1 MGKDILFPLRRLHG
15 LMVEEKIYRE
25 KKRGYKAFFAKKRK
39 QNPRTVC
46 LVLTPEHT
54 NLGDH
59 AIASETVRLLQ
70 ELGIDYI
77 EIPDEQLFAM
87 RSQKLLDI
95 MDGTPILINGGGNL
109 GTLWFNVE
117 QTMREIVQCNKK
129 SPIVIMP
136 NTIFYEDSEWGKEEF
151 QKSVK
156 LYNRHRKLTICARE
170 KTSYDTMVNSYRNV
184 KLIPDLVLFR
194 NETTDETERKGCL
207 LCLRSDLEKTVS
219 DEEIVMLET
228 QLREIFGEAIAYTDT
243 HSKTNVPM
251 AQREAELS
259 KKFAEFRGAE
269 LVITDRLHGMIFC
282 AITGTPCVVIDS
294 KSPKIRGCYDWLKG
308 LPYIRFADSVIEV
321 TREYS
326 QIPKTKHSYDNAYLQ
341 EYYEQLKQVLLPIV

>member
-15 LMVEEKIYRE
+15 LIVE
-25 KKRGYKAFFAKKRK
+25 KKVYRKKKRNYRAFFAEKRK

-46 LVLTPEHT
+46 LALTPEHT

-70 ELGIDYI
+70 QLGIDYI
-77 EIPDEQLFAM
+77 EITDEQLFAM

-95 MDGTPILINGGGNL
+95 MNGTPILINGGGNL
-109 GTLWFNVE
+109 GTLWFGVE

-156 LYNRHRKLTICARE
+156 LYNRHKKLTICARE
-170 KTSYDTMVNSYRNV
+170 KNSYDVMANSYRNV

-194 NETTDETERKGCL
+194 NEVTEETVRKGCL
-207 LCLRSDLEKTVS
+207 LCLRNDLEKTVS
-219 DEEIVMLET
+219 DKETVALET
-228 QLREIFGEAIAYTDT
+228 QLRELFGEAIAYTDT
-243 HSKTNVPM
+243 HAKNMVPIT
-251 AQREAELS
+251 QRETELS
-259 KKFAEFRGAE
+259 EKFAEFRGAE

-294 KSPKIRGCYDWLKG
+294 KSPKIRGCYDWLKD
-308 LPYIRFADSVIEV
+308 LPYIRFADSVLEV
-321 TREYS
+321 TREYN

-341 EYYEQLKQVLLPIV
+341 EYYEQLKQVLLSIV